1 MVKFVIAYLMIIN
14 IFGFFA
20 MEIDKWK
27 ARNHKYRISEK
38 MLFLLA
44 IFGGSVGTLAGM
56 HVFRHKTQHW
66 YFKYGMPAILVFQ
79 IVCVIC
85 YVRYVK

>member
-20 MEIDKWK
+20 MGIDKWK

-44 IFGGSVGTLAGM
+44 IFESSPKILAG
-56 HVFRHKTQHW
+56 
-66 YFKYGMPAILVFQ
+66 
-79 IVCVIC
+79 
-85 YVRYVK
+85 